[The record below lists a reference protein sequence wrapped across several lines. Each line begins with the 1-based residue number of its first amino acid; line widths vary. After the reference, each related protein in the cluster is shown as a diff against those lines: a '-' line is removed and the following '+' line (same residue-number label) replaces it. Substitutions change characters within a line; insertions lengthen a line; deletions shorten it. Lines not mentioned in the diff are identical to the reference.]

1 MRKRLEILGNLGNL
15 GLLGNLGNLGLLGS
29 LGHLERLGRL
39 ALLVALLGF
48 VAACGGA
55 SREELASLAAK
66 GYYTHLIHGEYEQFF
81 EGMDQRTLPGD
92 STAQVLSADSAYR
105 SQMLDNLRQFMA
117 RQEKEH
123 HGILEVR
130 VSNAATDTVQQFT
143 NVFLVLC
150 FGDSTNEEIVV
161 PMVERNG
168 SWRMK

>member
-1 MRKRLEILGNLGNL
+1 MLVILAIL
-15 GLLGNLGNLGLLGS
+15 
-29 LGHLERLGRL
+29 
-39 ALLVALLGF
+39 
-48 VAACGGA
+48 AACGSA
-55 SREELASLAAK
+55 TKEELASLAAK
-66 GYYTHLIHGEYEQFF
+66 GYYDHLIHGEYEQFY
-81 EGMDQRTLPGD
+81 EGMDQRELTGE
-92 STAQVLSADSAYR
+92 AEYR

-123 HGILEVR
+123 HGVLEVR
-130 VSNAATDTVQQFT
+130 VSNVTIDTVQQFT

>member
-1 MRKRLEILGNLGNL
+1 MRKLVVLVILAIL
-15 GLLGNLGNLGLLGS
+15 
-29 LGHLERLGRL
+29 
-39 ALLVALLGF
+39 
-48 VAACGGA
+48 AACGSA
-55 SREELASLAAK
+55 TKEELASMAAK
-66 GYYTHLIHGEYEQFF
+66 GYYDHLIHGEYEQFY
-81 EGMDQRTLPGD
+81 EGMDQRELTGE
-92 STAQVLSADSAYR
+92 AEYR

-123 HGILEVR
+123 HGVLEVR
-130 VSNAATDTVQQFT
+130 VSNVTTDTVQQFT

>member
-1 MRKRLEILGNLGNL
+1 MKKLCILSLFGALVVLG
-15 GLLGNLGNLGLLGS
+15 
-29 LGHLERLGRL
+29 
-39 ALLVALLGF
+39 
-48 VAACGGA
+48 ACGSA
-55 SREELASLAAK
+55 TKEELASLAAK
-66 GYYTHLIHGEYEQFF
+66 GYYEHLIHGEYEQFY
-81 EGMDQRTLPGD
+81 EGMDQREFT
-92 STAQVLSADSAYR
+92 SEADYR

-150 FGDSTNEEIVV
+150 FGNSTNEEIVV

>member
-1 MRKRLEILGNLGNL
+1 MMKLCILC
-15 GLLGNLGNLGLLGS
+15 LLGALVVLG
-29 LGHLERLGRL
+29 
-39 ALLVALLGF
+39 
-48 VAACGGA
+48 ACGSA
-55 SREELASLAAK
+55 TKEELASLAAK
-66 GYYTHLIHGEYEQFF
+66 GYYDHLIHGEYEQFY
-81 EGMDQRTLPGD
+81 EGMDQRELT
-92 STAQVLSADSAYR
+92 SEADYR

-123 HGILEVR
+123 RGILEVR

-168 SWRMK
+168 AWRMK